1 VSGKRGKVGLI
12 NLGCPK
18 NQVDA
23 EVMLGRLKAEGY
35 DLTPDPEEADVI
47 VVNTCGFIEA
57 AKEESVEAILEAAR
71 LKTEGHLK
79 RLVATG
85 CLTQRYGKDLVEGI
99 PELDAV
105 VGTAGPDAIGGVLEK
120 VLAPA
125 PHGPLIT
132 IGAPGGAVDGR
143 ERIRVG
149 PRHSAYLKIAEGC
162 SKRCAFCVIPHLRGD
177 LASRP
182 IEEIEAETRALAA
195 EGVVEVNLISQDT
208 TNYGVDRY
216 GRKRLADL
224 IGRLSRVEGLRWLRL
239 LYTYP
244 TDYTD
249 GLLTALAASD
259 KVVPYIDLPLQHAS
273 DAVLKR
279 MRRTGTRARL
289 ERLIE
294 RIRDRIPGV
303 ALRSSFIVGF
313 PGETEAEFA
322 ALHDFIGEMRFDH
335 LGVFTY
341 SHEEG
346 TPAYAMPDDVPD
358 AVKAERRDALLEMQ
372 AEISREKL
380 HALVGRTVPVLVDG
394 LSKETDLLLEGRMPT
409 QAPDIDGVVY
419 INDTNDR
426 PLDPGQIVEVEI
438 TEAHTYDVVGRIVQ
452 RMPRAR

>member
-1 VSGKRGKVGLI
+1 VTTVRPKVGLI

-35 DLTPDPEEADVI
+35 DLTADPTEADVI

-57 AKEESVEAILEAAR
+57 AKEESVDAILEAAR
-71 LKTEGHLK
+71 LKTEGRLK
-79 RLVATG
+79 HLVATG
-85 CLTQRYGKDLVEGI
+85 CLTQRYGKELAEGI

-105 VGTAGPDAIGGVLEK
+105 VGTGGPDAIAGLLEK

-125 PHGPLIT
+125 RLKTEGPLIT

-143 ERIRVG
+143 GRLRVG

-182 IEEIEAETRALAA
+182 IEEIEAEARALAA

-224 IGRLSRVEGLRWLRL
+224 IARLSKVDGLRWLRL

-249 GLLTALAASD
+249 GLLAALAASD
-259 KVVPYIDLPLQHAS
+259 KVVPYIDLPLQHAADS
-273 DAVLKR
+273 VLKR

-289 ERLIE
+289 ERLID
-294 RIRDRIPGV
+294 RIRESIPGV

-313 PGETEAEFA
+313 PGETEAELA
-322 ALHDFIGEMRFDH
+322 ALHDFIREMRFDH

-346 TPAYAMPDDVPD
+346 TPAYGFADDVPD
-358 AVKAERRDALLEMQ
+358 AVKAARRDALLEMQ
-372 AEISREKL
+372 AEISAEKL
-380 HALVGRTVPVLVDG
+380 QALIGRTVPVLVDG

-419 INDTNDR
+419 INDTGDR
-426 PLDPGQIVEVEI
+426 PLDSGQIVQVQI
-438 TEAHTYDVVGRIVQ
+438 TEAHIYDVVGRL
-452 RMPRAR
+452 AGA